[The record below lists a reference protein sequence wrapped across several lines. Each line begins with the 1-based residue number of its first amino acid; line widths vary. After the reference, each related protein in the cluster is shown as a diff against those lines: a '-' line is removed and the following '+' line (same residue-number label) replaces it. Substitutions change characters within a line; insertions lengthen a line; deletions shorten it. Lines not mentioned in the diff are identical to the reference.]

1 MFVINI
7 IIVNINVKKYVM
19 LVRKTLK
26 KNVRKKLNIFN
37 KNVYILQIY
46 FVTKD
51 MKKIFFVLQ
60 NAINF

>member
-1 MFVINI
+1 MILMDTKKINVLMFVINI

-37 KNVYILQIY
+37 KNVYIL
-46 FVTKD
+46 
-51 MKKIFFVLQ
+51 
-60 NAINF
+60 